1 VPYLFFTPVVSIIA
15 ALISGSTLVGVVIFL
30 ALSLWIGPGIFLVG
44 VPFISKPITRV
55 RTNKPLVALTFD
67 DGPHPVYTGRILEV
81 LAAHGA
87 HATFFITAANAEKY
101 PDVVKAVVAG
111 GHDIANHST
120 DHRHLLSLL
129 PFRTQYRDIR
139 TAQEIIER
147 ISGRRPRLYRPPM
160 GYKTPETFRAAART
174 GLTVCGWD
182 IKGLDTVLT
191 NPNRIAAL
199 VVSRARRGSVILLH
213 DSGSLDGHPADR
225 NPTVRALPEILA
237 GLAEKG
243 LRSAALSDLIE
254 KEE

>member
-1 VPYLFFTPVVSIIA
+1 VLYLFLTPVISIVA
-15 ALISGSTLVGVVIFL
+15 ALISGSSLVGVVIFIIL
-30 ALSLWIGPGIFLVG
+30 TVWVGSGIFLVG
-44 VPFISKPITRV
+44 VPFISRPITRV
-55 RTNKPLVALTFD
+55 KTDRPLVALTFD

-87 HATFFITAANAEKY
+87 HATFFVTAANAEKH
-101 PDVVKAVVAG
+101 PDIVRAVIAG

-129 PFRTQYRDIR
+129 SYRSQYKDIR
-139 TAQEIIER
+139 KAQGIIER
-147 ISGRRPRLYRPPM
+147 ISGATPRLYRPPM
-160 GYKTPETFRAAART
+160 GYKTPETFLAAART

-191 NPNRIAAL
+191 NPGRIADL

-213 DSGSLDGHPADR
+213 DSGSLDSRPADR
-225 NPTVRALPEILA
+225 SATVRALPQILA

-243 LRSAALSDLIE
+243 LHSASLSDLIE